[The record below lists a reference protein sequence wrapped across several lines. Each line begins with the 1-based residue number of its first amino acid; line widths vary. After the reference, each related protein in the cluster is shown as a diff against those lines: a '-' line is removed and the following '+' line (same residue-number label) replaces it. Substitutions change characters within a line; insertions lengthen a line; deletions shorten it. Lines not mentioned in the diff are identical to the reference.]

1 MCVGLRFWISGAW
14 GRGLLSCTVPL
25 REGSSDNEWHTR
37 TDGERK
43 KEKGRVEK
51 SGEDGLYGI
60 AVEHRNELSEWKG

>member
-1 MCVGLRFWISGAW
+1 M
-14 GRGLLSCTVPL
+14 
-25 REGSSDNEWHTR
+25 HTR